1 METAIPKTA
10 IEYIHC
16 FYRFSGKAGLHRIR
30 ALCKALGD
38 PQDKLK
44 FVHLAGTNGK
54 GSTACMVDSV
64 LRAAGYRVGLY
75 TSPYLVQFH
84 ERIRVDGAM
93 IPDAELTRLSKHV
106 AQV

>member
-10 IEYIHC
+10 IEYIHSLG
-16 FYRFSGKAGLHRIR
+16 RFSGTAGLHRIR

-54 GSTACMVDSV
+54 GSDVYKRQVLDTA
-64 LRAAGYRVGLY
+64 LLLLWR
-75 TSPYLVQFH
+75 SP
-84 ERIRVDGAM
+84 I
-93 IPDAELTRLSKHV
+93 
-106 AQV
+106 